1 MSKKISIQL
10 VQLNKKYGDQVYLP
24 YSAGVLKSFVIQ
36 KKHIRDNFDFKEF
49 IFLKEGISNM
59 VNKVGQTDILGLSCY
74 LWNWR
79 TSLKLAEEVR
89 KKNPNCMIFLGG
101 PQVPDDINE
110 DFFKSY
116 SFIDM
121 TMHGE
126 GESTFEEALSKYL
139 NRESLHN
146 VLGTSFYDRNNSK
159 KIYFNKKRERIKE
172 YLILPSPYL
181 EGVFEDLF
189 RKYDYKWQ
197 ATWETNRGCP
207 FKCAFCDWGSATA
220 AKLHKFEEERL
231 YKEIDYFTKK
241 KIDYVNGA
249 DSNFGIIKRDLNL
262 AKKLAENKRQF
273 GYPKQFRT
281 CYTKNSTEK
290 VFELEK
296 IFADVGMSKGVS
308 LSMQSLDKET
318 LKNIKRDNIKM
329 DFFKSLQK
337 KYLEADLPTYTELIL
352 PLPGETYTSFKKG
365 IDTLLDCSQHTGIVV
380 YNATVAPNA
389 ELGDKS
395 YQQKYKIETVNTPL
409 FQPHSE
415 KYTDEVPEYE
425 PIVVSTYSMSK
436 LEWRRTYKFA
446 IFVQSFHVLGL
457 LQVVAIIVR
466 NKYGITYS
474 DFFESLIHYGEKNN
488 QSFLN
493 KELNIIDG
501 LADQILSE
509 KGYDQFVEGFEEISW
524 PPEEALFLRT
534 IENFDLFYEEVCKVL
549 NSKIPKLNED
559 KNFLDDLI
567 LYQKKIVVHYRDPKK
582 STIKLRYNIHEFFN
596 DLREGKTSDLKN
608 GKFTYNFIPK
618 KDYSNKKKLF
628 SREVVWF
635 GRKGGKFFHSVSNL
649 GG

>member
-24 YSAGVLKSFVIQ
+24 YSTGVLKSFVIQ
-36 KKHIRDNFDFKEF
+36 KKYIRDNFDFKEF
-49 IFLKEGISNM
+49 IFLKEGISKM
-59 VNKVGQTDILGLSCY
+59 ANKIGQTDILGLSCY

-89 KKNPNCMIFLGG
+89 KKNPNCMIFFGG

-110 DFFKSY
+110 NFFKTY
-116 SFIDM
+116 PFIDM

-126 GESTFEEALSKYL
+126 GELTLEEVLTKYL
-139 NRESLHN
+139 NKEPLHSI
-146 VLGTSFYDRNNSK
+146 LGTSFNDRNNSK
-159 KIYFNKKRERIKE
+159 KIYFNKKRERIKD
-172 YLILPSPYL
+172 YSTLPSPYL

-189 RKYDYKWQ
+189 KKYNYKWQ

-207 FKCAFCDWGSATA
+207 FKCTFCDWGSATA
-220 AKLHKFEEERL
+220 SKLHKIEEERL
-231 YKEIDYFTKK
+231 YKEIDFFTKK
-241 KIDYVNGA
+241 KIDYINGA

-262 AKKLAENKRQF
+262 AQKLAENKKKF

-308 LSMQSLDKET
+308 LSMQSLDDET

-352 PLPGETYTSFKKG
+352 PLPGETYESFKKG
-365 IDTLLDCSQHTGIVV
+365 IDTLFDCCQHTGIVV
-380 YNATVAPNA
+380 YNSTVAPNA
-389 ELGDKS
+389 EFGDKN

-425 PIVVSTYSMSK
+425 PIVVSTYSMPRS
-436 LEWRRTYKFA
+436 EWRRTYKFA

-457 LQVVAIIVR
+457 LQVLAIILR
-466 NKYGITYS
+466 HEYGITYS
-474 DFFESLIHYGEKNN
+474 DFFESLIHYGEKNK
-488 QSFLN
+488 QSFIN

-501 LADQILSE
+501 LVDRILSE

-534 IENFDLFYEEVCKVL
+534 IENFDLFYEDVYKVL
-549 NSKIPKLNED
+549 TSKIPKLKEN

-582 STIKLRYNIHEFFN
+582 STIKLRYNIHELFN
-596 DLREGKTSDLKN
+596 DLREGKTSHLKN
-608 GKFTYNFIPK
+608 GNFTYSFIPK

-649 GG
+649 GD

>member
-1 MSKKISIQL
+1 MSKKTSIQL

-24 YSAGVLKSFVIQ
+24 YSTGVLKSFVIQ
-36 KKHIRDNFDFKEF
+36 KKYIRDNFDFKEF
-49 IFLKEGISNM
+49 IFLKEGISKM
-59 VNKVGQTDILGLSCY
+59 ANKIGQTDILGLSCY

-89 KKNPNCMIFLGG
+89 KKNPNCMIFFGG

-110 DFFKSY
+110 NFFKTY
-116 SFIDM
+116 PFIDM

-126 GESTFEEALSKYL
+126 GELTLEEVLTKYL
-139 NRESLHN
+139 NKEPLHSI
-146 VLGTSFYDRNNSK
+146 LGTSFNDRNNSK
-159 KIYFNKKRERIKE
+159 KIYFNKKRERIKD
-172 YLILPSPYL
+172 YSTLPSPYL

-189 RKYDYKWQ
+189 KKYNYKWQ

-207 FKCAFCDWGSATA
+207 FKCTFCDWGSATA
-220 AKLHKFEEERL
+220 SKLHKIEEERL
-231 YKEIDYFTKK
+231 YKEIDFFTKK
-241 KIDYVNGA
+241 KIDYINGA

-262 AKKLAENKRQF
+262 AQKLAENKKKF

-308 LSMQSLDKET
+308 LSMQSLDDET

-352 PLPGETYTSFKKG
+352 PLPGETYESFKKG
-365 IDTLLDCSQHTGIVV
+365 IDTLFDCCQHTGIVV
-380 YNATVAPNA
+380 YNSTVAPNA
-389 ELGDKS
+389 EFGDKN

-425 PIVVSTYSMSK
+425 PIVVSTYSMSRS
-436 LEWRRTYKFA
+436 EWRRTYKFA

-457 LQVVAIIVR
+457 LQVLAIILR
-466 NKYGITYS
+466 HEYGITYS
-474 DFFESLIHYGEKNN
+474 DFFESLIHYGEKNK
-488 QSFLN
+488 QSFIN

-501 LADQILSE
+501 LVDRILSE

-534 IENFDLFYEEVCKVL
+534 IENFDLFYEDVYKVL
-549 NSKIPKLNED
+549 TSKIPKLKEN

-582 STIKLRYNIHEFFN
+582 STIKLRYNIHELFN
-596 DLREGKTSDLKN
+596 DLREGKTSHLKN
-608 GKFTYNFIPK
+608 GNFTYSFIPK

>member
-101 PQVPDDINE
+101 PQVPDDISE

-139 NRESLHN
+139 NKESLHN

-457 LQVVAIIVR
+457 LQVIAIIVR

-534 IENFDLFYEEVCKVL
+534 IENFDLFYEDVYKVL
-549 NSKIPKLNED
+549 TSKIPKLKEN

-582 STIKLRYNIHEFFN
+582 STIKLRYNIHELFN
-596 DLREGKTSDLKN
+596 DLREGKTSHLKN
-608 GKFTYNFIPK
+608 GNFTYSFIPK

>member
-146 VLGTSFYDRNNSK
+146 ILGTSFYDRNNSK

-296 IFADVGMSKGVS
+296 
-308 LSMQSLDKET
+308 
-318 LKNIKRDNIKM
+318 
-329 DFFKSLQK
+329 
-337 KYLEADLPTYTELIL
+337 YLLT
-352 PLPGETYTSFKKG
+352 
-365 IDTLLDCSQHTGIVV
+365 
-380 YNATVAPNA
+380 
-389 ELGDKS
+389 
-395 YQQKYKIETVNTPL
+395 
-409 FQPHSE
+409 
-415 KYTDEVPEYE
+415 
-425 PIVVSTYSMSK
+425 
-436 LEWRRTYKFA
+436 
-446 IFVQSFHVLGL
+446 
-457 LQVVAIIVR
+457 
-466 NKYGITYS
+466 
-474 DFFESLIHYGEKNN
+474 
-488 QSFLN
+488 
-493 KELNIIDG
+493 
-501 LADQILSE
+501 
-509 KGYDQFVEGFEEISW
+509 
-524 PPEEALFLRT
+524 
-534 IENFDLFYEEVCKVL
+534 
-549 NSKIPKLNED
+549 
-559 KNFLDDLI
+559 
-567 LYQKKIVVHYRDPKK
+567 
-582 STIKLRYNIHEFFN
+582 
-596 DLREGKTSDLKN
+596 
-608 GKFTYNFIPK
+608 
-618 KDYSNKKKLF
+618 
-628 SREVVWF
+628 
-635 GRKGGKFFHSVSNL
+635 
-649 GG
+649 

>member
-24 YSAGVLKSFVIQ
+24 YSTGVLKSFVIQ

-49 IFLKEGISNM
+49 IFLKENVSNM
-59 VNKVGQTDILGLSCY
+59 VSKIGQTDILGFSCY

-79 TSLKLAEEVR
+79 TSLKLAEEIR
-89 KKNPNCMIFLGG
+89 KKNPNCMIFFGG

-110 DFFKSY
+110 NFFKSY
-116 SFIDM
+116 PFIDM

-126 GESTFEEALSKYL
+126 GELTFEETLTKYL
-139 NRESLHN
+139 NKEPLN
-146 VLGTSFYDRNNSK
+146 CILGTSFHDRNNSK
-159 KIYFNKKRERIKE
+159 KIYFNKKRERIKD
-172 YLILPSPYL
+172 YATLPSPYL
-181 EGVFEDLF
+181 EGIFEDLF
-189 RKYDYKWQ
+189 KKYDYKWQ

-207 FKCAFCDWGSATA
+207 FKCTFCDWGSATA
-220 AKLHKFEEERL
+220 AKLHKIEEERL
-231 YKEIDYFTKK
+231 HKEIDFFTKK
-241 KIDYVNGA
+241 KIDFINGA

-262 AKKLAENKRQF
+262 AQKLAENKRKF

-308 LSMQSLDKET
+308 LSMQSLDDET

-352 PLPGETYTSFKKG
+352 PLPGETYESFKKG

-389 ELGDKS
+389 ELGDKN
-395 YQQKYKIETVNTPL
+395 YQQKYKVETVNTPL

-425 PIVVSTYSMSK
+425 PIVVSTYSMSR

-457 LQVVAIIVR
+457 LQVLAIILR
-466 NKYGITYS
+466 HEYGITYS
-474 DFFESLIHYGEKNN
+474 DFFESFIHYGEKNK
-488 QSFLN
+488 QSFIS

-501 LADQILSE
+501 LVDRILSE

-534 IENFDLFYEEVCKVL
+534 IENFDLFYEDVYKVL
-549 NSKIPKLNED
+549 TSKIPKLNEN

-582 STIKLRYNIHEFFN
+582 STIKLRYNIHELFN
-596 DLREGKTSDLKN
+596 DLREGKTSHLKN
-608 GKFTYNFIPK
+608 GNFTYSFIPR
-618 KDYSNKKKLF
+618 KDYSEEKKLF

-649 GG
+649 GD

>member
-24 YSAGVLKSFVIQ
+24 YSTGVLKSFVIQ

-49 IFLKEGISNM
+49 IFLKENVSNM
-59 VNKVGQTDILGLSCY
+59 VNKIGQTDILGFSCY

-79 TSLKLAEEVR
+79 TSLKLAEEMR
-89 KKNPNCMIFLGG
+89 KKNPNCMIFFGG
-101 PQVPDDINE
+101 PQVPDDIDEN
-110 DFFKSY
+110 FFKSY
-116 SFIDM
+116 PFIDM

-126 GESTFEEALSKYL
+126 GELTLEETLSKYL
-139 NRESLHN
+139 NKEPLN
-146 VLGTSFYDRNNSK
+146 CILGTSYHDRNNGK
-159 KIYFNKKRERIKE
+159 KIYFNKKRERIKD
-172 YLILPSPYL
+172 YSTLPSPYL
-181 EGVFEDLF
+181 EGAFDDLF
-189 RKYDYKWQ
+189 KKYDYKWQ

-207 FKCAFCDWGSATA
+207 FKCTFCDWGSATA
-220 AKLHKFEEERL
+220 SKLHKIEEERL
-231 YKEIDYFTKK
+231 FKEIDFFTTK
-241 KIDYVNGA
+241 KIDFINGA
-249 DSNFGIIKRDLNL
+249 DSNFGIVKRDLNL
-262 AKKLAENKRQF
+262 AQKLAENKRKF

-296 IFADVGMSKGVS
+296 IFAGVGMSKGVS
-308 LSMQSLDKET
+308 LSMQSLDDET

-352 PLPGETYTSFKKG
+352 PLPGETYETFKKG
-365 IDTLLDCSQHTGIVV
+365 IDILLDCSQHTGIVV
-380 YNATVAPNA
+380 YNSTVAPNA
-389 ELGDKS
+389 EFGDKN

-425 PIVVSTYSMSK
+425 PIVVSTYSMSR

-457 LQVVAIIVR
+457 LQVLAIVLR
-466 NKYGITYS
+466 HEYGIAYS
-474 DFFESLIHYGEKNN
+474 DFFESLIHYGEKNK
-488 QSFLN
+488 QSFIN

-501 LADQILSE
+501 LVDRILSE

-534 IENFDLFYEEVCKVL
+534 IENFDLFYEDVYKAL
-549 NSKIPKLNED
+549 TSKIPKLNEN

-582 STIKLRYNIHEFFN
+582 STIKLRYNIHELFN
-596 DLREGKTSDLKN
+596 DLRQGKTSHLKN
-608 GKFTYNFIPK
+608 GNFTYSFIPK
-618 KDYSNKKKLF
+618 KDYSEEKKLF

-649 GG
+649 AG

>member
-1 MSKKISIQL
+1 
-10 VQLNKKYGDQVYLP
+10 
-24 YSAGVLKSFVIQ
+24 
-36 KKHIRDNFDFKEF
+36 
-49 IFLKEGISNM
+49 
-59 VNKVGQTDILGLSCY
+59 
-74 LWNWR
+74 
-79 TSLKLAEEVR
+79 
-89 KKNPNCMIFLGG
+89 
-101 PQVPDDINE
+101 
-110 DFFKSY
+110 
-116 SFIDM
+116 
-121 TMHGE
+121 
-126 GESTFEEALSKYL
+126 
-139 NRESLHN
+139 
-146 VLGTSFYDRNNSK
+146 
-159 KIYFNKKRERIKE
+159 
-172 YLILPSPYL
+172 
-181 EGVFEDLF
+181 
-189 RKYDYKWQ
+189 
-197 ATWETNRGCP
+197 
-207 FKCAFCDWGSATA
+207 
-220 AKLHKFEEERL
+220 
-231 YKEIDYFTKK
+231 
-241 KIDYVNGA
+241 
-249 DSNFGIIKRDLNL
+249 
-262 AKKLAENKRQF
+262 
-273 GYPKQFRT
+273 
-281 CYTKNSTEK
+281 
-290 VFELEK
+290 
-296 IFADVGMSKGVS
+296 
-308 LSMQSLDKET
+308 
-318 LKNIKRDNIKM
+318 
-329 DFFKSLQK
+329 
-337 KYLEADLPTYTELIL
+337 
-352 PLPGETYTSFKKG
+352 LPGETYTSFKKG

-457 LQVVAIIVR
+457 LQVIAIIVR

-501 LADQILSE
+501 LVDRILSE

-582 STIKLRYNIHEFFN
+582 STIKLRYNIHELFN

-608 GKFTYNFIPK
+608 GNFTYSFIPK